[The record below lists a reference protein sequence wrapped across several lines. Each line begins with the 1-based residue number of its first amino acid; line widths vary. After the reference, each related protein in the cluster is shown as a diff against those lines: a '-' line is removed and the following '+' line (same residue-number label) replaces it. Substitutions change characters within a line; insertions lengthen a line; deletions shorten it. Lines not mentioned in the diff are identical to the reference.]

1 MKITFHGAARQVTG
15 SCFLIESDTLRFLVD
30 CGLFQGGRAAEALN
44 RQFPRFDPE
53 TLDFVLLTHAH
64 IDHSGLLPRLA
75 ALGFRGAVHCT
86 RATADLLG
94 VLLPDSAFIQEKE
107 AEWANYARRKTRRTR
122 AKASPAGGGGGEGE
136 KAGFNPTRSDA
147 SELAPLYTVT
157 QAREVLKRLKSV
169 GYDKEIQPHPRVR
182 VRFRDAG
189 HILGSAI
196 IECWL
201 EEGGK
206 TTKFVF
212 SGDLG
217 MAGRPILNDPTPI
230 ETADVLVVE
239 STYGNRLH
247 KSLAETVDEL
257 AHVVNDTLTR
267 KKGNVV
273 IPAFAVGRT
282 QDLLYLLMDLVR
294 QGRLPRNLAIFV
306 DSPMAGAA
314 TQITLRHSELM
325 DPESRE
331 LLQWFRTSPDAPYLR
346 VTEDVEDSMALNKI
360 RQGAVIISASGMC
373 DAGRI
378 KHHLKFNLPR
388 PECSIV
394 IAGFQAEGT
403 LGRRLVDG
411 ARTVRLFREIVPV
424 RAERYTLGGLS
435 AHADRDALVAWL
447 TRFRQAPSQTFVV
460 HGEEQTAL
468 GFAELLKEGMGW
480 NVEVPEMGASFTV
493 RGCLEPWKSA

>member
-1 MKITFHGAARQVTG
+1 MKLTFLGASRQVTG
-15 SCFLIESDTLRFLVD
+15 SCFLVESDSLRFIVD
-30 CGLFQGGRAAEALN
+30 CGMFQGGRTAEDLN
-44 RQFPRFDPE
+44 RHFPRFDPE
-53 TLDFVLLTHAH
+53 DIDFVLLTHAH
-64 IDHSGLLPRLA
+64 IDHSGLLPRLC
-75 ALGFRGAVHCT
+75 ALGYRGPVYCT

-107 AEWANYARRKTRRTR
+107 AEWANYASRKTRQRR
-122 AKASPAGGGGGEGE
+122 K
-136 KAGFNPTRSDA
+136 

-157 QAREVLKRLKSV
+157 QAREVLKRLKGV
-169 GYDKEIQPHPRVR
+169 GYDRETGPHPRVR
-182 VRFRDAG
+182 VKFRDAG

-196 IECWL
+196 LEVWL

-206 TTKFVF
+206 TRKLVF

-217 MAGRPILNDPTPI
+217 MPGRPVLNDPTPI
-230 ETADVLVVE
+230 ESADVLLVE

-247 KSLAETVDEL
+247 KTLAETLDEL
-257 AHVVNDTLTR
+257 AEAVNDTLSR

-282 QDLLYLLMDLVR
+282 QELLLLLMDLVR

-306 DSPMAGAA
+306 DSPMAGSA
-314 TQITLRHSELM
+314 TEITLRHSDLM
-325 DPESRE
+325 DDESRD
-331 LLQWFRTSPDAPYLR
+331 LLRWFRSSPDAPYLR
-346 VTEDVEDSMALNKI
+346 VTEDAEDSMALNKI
-360 RQGAVIISASGMC
+360 RQGAIIISASGMC

-388 PECSIV
+388 PECSVI

-411 ARTVRLFREIVPV
+411 AKSVRIFREVIPV
-424 RAERYTLGGLS
+424 RADLYTLGGLS

-447 TRFRQAPSQTFVV
+447 SRFRSPPGRTFVV
-460 HGEEQTAL
+460 HGEAETAL
-468 GFAELLKEGMGW
+468 GFADLIREGMGW
-480 NVEVPEMGASFTV
+480 KVEVPEMGASYT
-493 RGCLEPWKSA
+493 LD